1 MTRHLSEHLRGVVEE
16 VKPRLRGWLHLATA
30 PLAVAS
36 GVVLVLLA
44 PTATT
49 RLGAIVFM
57 ASAVL
62 LFGTSATYHRGTW
75 SIRRRTVLRRLDY
88 CNIYVMIAGSCT
100 AFSLVLLDGADRM
113 ALPVI
118 AWSGAVVGIVTH
130 LLWPQAPRWISPLV
144 YLGLGWTAVAFTPA
158 FIDGAS
164 TLSPTSGPAI
174 LVLLACGGALY
185 STGAV
190 IYGLKRPNP
199 WPSVFGFHE
208 VFHTFT
214 VLAFAS
220 HYVGFS
226 LAVYAV

>member
-1 MTRHLSEHLRGVVEE
+1 M
-16 VKPRLRGWLHLATA
+16 KPRLRGWLHLATA

-100 AFSLVLLDGADRM
+100 AFSLVLLDGTDRI

-130 LLWPQAPRWISPLV
+130 LLWPEAPRWISPLV
-144 YLGLGWTAVAFTPA
+144 YLGLGWTAVAFTPD

-164 TLSPTSGPAI
+164 TLSSTRGPAI

-190 IYGLKRPNP
+190 IYGIKRPNP

-226 LAVYAV
+226 LAAYAMR